1 VSLAAAVASASGAPA
16 RYSIVDLGTL
26 GGQLTIAFGLNDRGQ
41 ASGFAATASGD
52 QHAFIWQNG
61 DLVDLG
67 TLGGN
72 FSRADLINNRGQ
84 TGGDAT
90 TASGEHHLAMWQ
102 LRNGHILTTDLGMVP
117 GATDMFGLAIN
128 DFSRVLGEAD
138 FPDGVAHTVL
148 ADQRGVRDLHG
159 QVTLG
164 GPADSAF
171 GINDSGQIAGVA
183 DTAGLDSH
191 AFLLD
196 RAGLHDLGA
205 LDGTWSEALAI
216 NAAGQIAGSSGTDPT
231 QHCAYQN
238 FQIGLCMVQPG
249 LSVHAFLYSGGVMH
263 DLRPAPGF
271 PESRGEWVDSRGN
284 VVGASFTLAQDT
296 FVATRWVKGNPTDL
310 NTLLVNAPPDLLVL
324 MEILWGNERGQLV
337 GYGPTISGDI
347 HSYLLTPV
355 GDEAW

>member
-1 VSLAAAVASASGAPA
+1 MSLAAAVASASGAPA

-26 GGQLTIAFGLNDRGQ
+26 GGQSTIAFGLNDRGQ
-41 ASGFAATASGD
+41 ASGVAATASGD
-52 QHAFIWQNG
+52 QHAFIWENG

-117 GATDMFGLAIN
+117 GASDMFGLAIN
-128 DFSRVLGEAD
+128 DFPRVLGEAD

-148 ADQRGVRDLHG
+148 ADQNGVRDLHG

-183 DTAGLDSH
+183 DTVGLDSH

-196 RAGLHDLGA
+196 RAGLHDLGTLA
-205 LDGTWSEALAI
+205 GTWSEALAI

-231 QHCAYQN
+231 QHCAYRN
-238 FQIGLCMVQPG
+238 FQSNLCVIQPG

-271 PESRGEWVDSRGN
+271 PESGGLWVDPRGN
-284 VVGASFTLAQDT
+284 VFGASATVAKDN
-296 FVATRWVKGNPTDL
+296 FVATRWVKDKPTDL
-310 NTLLVNAPPDLLVL
+310 NTRLVDAPPDLLSLLV
-324 MEILWGNERGQLV
+324 ILWGNGRDQLV
-337 GYGPTISGDI
+337 GYGLTISGDI

-355 GDEAW
+355 G